1 MWKNQC
7 LITLRDD
14 DDDFTTVRF
23 ITKNGYYVIAI

>member
-14 DDDFTTVRF
+14 DFTTLRF
-23 ITKNGYYVIAI
+23 ITKKGYYVIAI